1 ARVLYQSLLIGKEM
15 ILRGERDARRIQS
28 QLEAYI
34 KKEPLARIDY
44 VSISNS
50 QTLQEVQ
57 KIEGKTLIA
66 LAVWIGKT
74 RLIDNIIVRQP

>member
-1 ARVLYQSLLIGKEM
+1 MRLVGAQFIAPKSGVINHAPTDAPTPQARSGQ
-15 ILRGERDARRIQS
+15 ARPS
-28 QLEAYI
+28 PY
-34 KKEPLARIDY
+34 ARIEY
-44 VSISNS
+44 VSICDP

-74 RLIDNIIVRQP
+74 HLIDNLTVRQR